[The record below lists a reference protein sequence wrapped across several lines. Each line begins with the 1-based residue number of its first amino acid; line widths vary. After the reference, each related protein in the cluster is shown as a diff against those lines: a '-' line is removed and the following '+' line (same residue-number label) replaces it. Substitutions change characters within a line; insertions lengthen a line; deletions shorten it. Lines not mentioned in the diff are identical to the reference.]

1 MDMSQ
6 VKFDENGLVPAIAID
21 VETGHV
27 VMMAY
32 MNEKSLA
39 QTVKT
44 GIGTYW
50 SRSRQKFWVK
60 GESSG
65 HTQEI
70 QWIRIDCDG
79 DTLLLGVK
87 QNGAACHKGYFSC
100 FFRKLVDGEW
110 VVTEKKVFDPDATYS
125 K

>member
-1 MDMSQ
+1 MDISQ
-6 VKFDENGLVPAIAID
+6 VKFDANGLAPAIALD
-21 VETGHV
+21 VETGQV

-32 MNEKSLA
+32 MNEKSLI
-39 QTVKT
+39 QTVET

-65 HTQEI
+65 HTQEV
-70 QWIRIDCDG
+70 QWIRLDCDG
-79 DTLLLGVK
+79 DTVLLGVK
-87 QNGAACHKGYFSC
+87 QNGAACHMGYFSC

-110 VVTEKKVFDPDATYS
+110 VITEEKIFDPDATYS